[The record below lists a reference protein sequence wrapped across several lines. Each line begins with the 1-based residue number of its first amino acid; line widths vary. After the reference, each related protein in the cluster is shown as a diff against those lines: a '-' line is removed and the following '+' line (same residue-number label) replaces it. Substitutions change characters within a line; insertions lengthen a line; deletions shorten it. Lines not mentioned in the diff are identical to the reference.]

1 MGVYFSEPG
10 RVYKNSLSSDEIN
23 LLNIIMKNNKKSEIK
38 EKELSNVYS
47 KGQIFDYINIE
58 SLNKEDFM
66 SVCKFLIKS
75 MINTN
80 FINVDN
86 KIILKNMFVKNSL
99 KNLSGNN
106 SENIFFKFA
115 LASLLLHF
123 TDNPPSISGLDDA
136 IIHPIH
142 SSLGSSF
149 GSLIAFPLLESICR
163 NLSPILDRD
172 GIILANVSSIR
183 GISINKSIN
192 DRASSLYHTL
202 LIYEDS
208 VANNLTSI
216 LQELDMDINLY
227 KILRDMRNRQLHG
240 ELIRNFNGFLPVF
253 FLIMFYTYYE

>member
-10 RVYKNSLSSDEIN
+10 RVYKDSLSSDEIN
-23 LLNIIMKNNKKSEIK
+23 RLNTIMKNNKKSEIK

-58 SLNKEDFM
+58 SLNKEDFI
-66 SVCKFLIKS
+66 SICTFLIKS

-80 FINVDN
+80 FINVDH
-86 KIILKNMFVKNSL
+86 KIILKNMFDKNTL
-99 KNLSGNN
+99 KNLSGNDR
-106 SENIFFKFA
+106 ENVFFKFT

-123 TDNPPSISGLDDA
+123 TDNLPSISELDDA

-172 GIILANVSSIR
+172 GVILTNISSIR
-183 GISINKSIN
+183 GISINKNIN
-192 DRASSLYHTL
+192 DRVSSLYHTL

-208 VANNLTSI
+208 VNNNLTSI
-216 LQELDMDINLY
+216 LQELDRDIKLY
-227 KILRDMRNRQLHG
+227 KMLRDMRNRQLHG
-240 ELIRNFNGFLPVF
+240 ELLRNFNGFLPVF
-253 FLIMFYTYYE
+253 ILIMFYIYYE